1 MNKIALCDNNPK
13 AKEQIRKCC
22 EKYDAK
28 EGNINEYYEFSSGED
43 LLASSLHFDL
53 IFLDIEMDD
62 LNGIETAEQIRKTDM
77 NVLLIIVSGYSKYKT
92 RAYGLHVFDYMDK
105 PFRSSQIEHVL
116 QEVKRYQ
123 KLMETKFT
131 VFRTTEG
138 VTKLNIKEVLYLEFK
153 SRKTHIYTTN
163 GIYITKETLNECMN
177 RLKEYDFFSPH
188 RAFIVNFYHIRS
200 FDSSSILLDDQ
211 EKTALPISKLRVKEF
226 REEFLMYLEKAVSHV

>member
-1 MNKIALCDNNPK
+1 MNKIAICDNNPK

-116 QEVKRYQ
+116 QEVK
-123 KLMETKFT
+123 
-131 VFRTTEG
+131 
-138 VTKLNIKEVLYLEFK
+138 
-153 SRKTHIYTTN
+153 
-163 GIYITKETLNECMN
+163 
-177 RLKEYDFFSPH
+177 
-188 RAFIVNFYHIRS
+188 
-200 FDSSSILLDDQ
+200 
-211 EKTALPISKLRVKEF
+211 
-226 REEFLMYLEKAVSHV
+226 

>member
-1 MNKIALCDNNPK
+1 MNKIAICDNNPK

-92 RAYGLHVFDYMDK
+92 RAYGLHVFDYMANHFGPHRLSMCYKRLSDI
-105 PFRSSQIEHVL
+105 RSSWKQNL
-116 QEVKRYQ
+116 
-123 KLMETKFT
+123 L
-131 VFRTTEG
+131 
-138 VTKLNIKEVLYLEFK
+138 
-153 SRKTHIYTTN
+153 
-163 GIYITKETLNECMN
+163 
-177 RLKEYDFFSPH
+177 FFE
-188 RAFIVNFYHIRS
+188 
-200 FDSSSILLDDQ
+200 Q
-211 EKTALPISKLRVKEF
+211 Q
-226 REEFLMYLEKAVSHV
+226 RE